1 MPILVPGE
9 VGFLFVVF
17 VTLVAMILLFG
28 CMSDSMFSEI
38 FLVLET
44 LSTLIAVE
52 YCVNFAVL
60 FKMVPFTKTFITLT
74 ASV

>member
-1 MPILVPGE
+1 MHFHVPGE
-9 VGFLFVVF
+9 MGFLFVVF
-17 VTLVAMILLFG
+17 ITLVAIILLFC
-28 CMSDSMFSEI
+28 CMNNLMFSEI

-60 FKMVPFTKTFITLT
+60 FKMVRFTKTFITLT
-74 ASV
+74 ASI